1 MAIFERKKKIK
12 PPDIQ
17 EGLNEARN
25 ALPVN
30 SETLK
35 KWSETLRKYHDGK
48 RRAEAKIRSNE
59 EFWKI
64 RQWNYINGNGT
75 NETPSTAWLW
85 TCIQSKL
92 ADVMDSYPTANFRAR
107 QRDDKAEAEKL
118 SAVVPVIL
126 EQNNFETTYHDV
138 SEYTLKNGF
147 GAYGIFWDGS
157 KHNGLGD
164 IVIEQIS
171 AFSLFFEPGIT
182 DIQRSRYVFNVKL
195 EDNSVIEQMY
205 PQTVGHLRKTI
216 ELSKY
221 LYDAGHI
228 DYSDKSPVIDVYYHT
243 HIDGRKVLHFAKYV
257 ADVLLF
263 STENEIEKYPDG
275 WYAHGMYPF
284 EVQPLYHVEGT
295 LFGMGLIDI
304 GRDTQ
309 LAIDLLNEAMLKNTL
324 MGASPRYMTPFD
336 SGINED
342 DFLDWRK
349 PIVKVNSVDDKQ
361 LRLIESTPLSGNYMA
376 FLNAQID
383 SMKYITSNQD
393 ANNGIA
399 PSGITAA
406 SALAALQ
413 ETSGKSSRAI
423 NKGFY
428 NTYRRVVN
436 QVIELIR
443 QFYDTPRQFRI
454 IPDVLGGKEEYI
466 SFDNS
471 GIAVR
476 ENAAIA
482 GNDMG
487 FRKPEF
493 DIEVTAEKS
502 NPYRKMEI
510 NELAVNFYK
519 LGFFNP
525 DPIAVTQALATLEMM
540 DFDHKQDIV
549 NRIEAN
555 GTLQQKLMQYQQL
568 AIAMAQRYNDP
579 QAMAMIQQDMMGAGQ
594 AVPMPTS
601 AGSVDAQEAVDT
613 SAKTGE
619 AKHVEKA
626 RAQARQSTE
635 VQ

>member
-1 MAIFERKKKIK
+1 MAIFERKNKIR
-12 PPDIQ
+12 PPNTNVVDEAQ
-17 EGLNEARN
+17 ERI
-25 ALPVN
+25 PVN
-30 SETLK
+30 EETLK
-35 KWSETLRKYHDGK
+35 KWSEALRKYHDGK
-48 RRAEAKIRSNE
+48 KQAEAKIRSNE
-59 EFWKI
+59 AFWKV

-107 QRDDKAEAEKL
+107 QQDDKGEAEKL
-118 SAVVPVIL
+118 SAVVPVIM

-138 SEYTLKNGF
+138 SEYTLKNGI
-147 GAYGIFWDGS
+147 GIYGIFWDGG

-164 IVIEQIS
+164 IAIEPVS
-171 AFSLFFEPGIT
+171 VFSLFWEPGIT
-182 DIQRSRYVFNVKL
+182 DIQKSRYVFNVKL
-195 EDNSVIEQMY
+195 EDNSVIEQIY
-205 PQTVGHLRKTI
+205 PQAIGHLRKTI

-228 DYSDKSPVIDVYYHT
+228 DYSDKSPVVDVYYHSYVG
-243 HIDGRKVLHFAKYV
+243 GRKVLHFAKYI

-263 STENEIEKYPDG
+263 STENEPDKYPDG

-284 EVQPLYHVEGT
+284 EVQPLYHTEGT
-295 LFGMGLIDI
+295 LFGMGLVDI

-309 LAIDLLNEAMLKNTL
+309 LSIDLLNEAMLKNTL
-324 MGASPRYMTPFD
+324 MGASPRYMTPYD
-336 SGINED
+336 SGINEN

-349 PIVKVNSVDDKQ
+349 PIVKVTSVDDKQ
-361 LRLIESTPLSGNYMA
+361 LRPIESTPLNGNYMA
-376 FLNAQID
+376 FLDAQIE
-383 SMKYITSNQD
+383 SLKYITSNQD

-413 ETSGKSSRAI
+413 ETSGKSSRII

-428 NTYRRVVN
+428 NTYRRVIN

-443 QFYDTPRQFRI
+443 QFYDEPRQFRI
-454 IPDVLGGKEEYI
+454 IPDILGVGEEYV

-471 GIAVR
+471 GLKAVP
-476 ENAAIA
+476 NNQIA

-493 DIEVTAEKS
+493 DIEVTAEKA

-510 NELAVNFYK
+510 NELAVNFYQ

-525 DPIAVTQALATLEMM
+525 DPIAVTQALAALEMM

-549 NRIEAN
+549 NRIQAN
-555 GTLQQKLMQYQQL
+555 GTLEQKLMQYQQL

-579 QAMAMIQQDMMGAGQ
+579 QAMAMIQQDMVGSGQAMPMGMGAVN
-594 AVPMPTS
+594 AE
-601 AGSVDAQEAVDT
+601 SVADT
-613 SAKTGE
+613 SNKTGE

>member
-1 MAIFERKKKIK
+1 MAIFERKNKIR
-12 PPDIQ
+12 PPNTNVVDEAQ
-17 EGLNEARN
+17 ER
-25 ALPVN
+25 LPVN
-30 SETLK
+30 EETLK

-48 RRAEAKIRSNE
+48 KVAEAKIRSNE
-59 EFWKI
+59 AFWKV

-107 QRDDKAEAEKL
+107 QQDDKGEAEKL
-118 SAVVPVIL
+118 SAVVPVIM

-138 SEYTLKNGF
+138 SEYTLKNGI
-147 GAYGIFWDGS
+147 GIYGIFWDGG

-164 IVIEQIS
+164 IAIEPVS
-171 AFSLFFEPGIT
+171 VFSLFWEPGIT
-182 DIQRSRYVFNVKL
+182 DIQKSRYVFNVKL
-195 EDNSVIEQMY
+195 EDNSVIEQIY
-205 PQTVGHLRKTI
+205 PQSVGHLRKTI

-228 DYSDKSPVIDVYYHT
+228 DYSDKSPVVDVYYHSYVG
-243 HIDGRKVLHFAKYV
+243 GRKVLHFAKYI

-263 STENEIEKYPDG
+263 STENEPDKYPDG

-284 EVQPLYHVEGT
+284 EVQPLYHTEGT
-295 LFGMGLIDI
+295 LFGMGLVDI

-309 LAIDLLNEAMLKNTL
+309 LSIDLLNEAMLKNTL
-324 MGASPRYMTPFD
+324 MGASPRYMTPYD
-336 SGINED
+336 SGINEN

-349 PIVKVNSVDDKQ
+349 PIVKVTSVDDKQ
-361 LRLIESTPLSGNYMA
+361 LRPIESTPLNGNYMS
-376 FLNAQID
+376 FLDAQIE
-383 SMKYITSNQD
+383 SLKYITSNQD

-413 ETSGKSSRAI
+413 ETSGKSSRII

-428 NTYRRVVN
+428 NTYRRVIN

-443 QFYDTPRQFRI
+443 QFYDEPRQFRI
-454 IPDVLGGKEEYI
+454 IPDILGGGEEYV

-471 GIAVR
+471 GLKAVP
-476 ENAAIA
+476 NNQIA

-493 DIEVTAEKS
+493 DIEVTAEKA

-510 NELAVNFYK
+510 NELAVNFYQ

-525 DPIAVTQALATLEMM
+525 DPIAVTQALAALEMM

-549 NRIEAN
+549 NRIQAN
-555 GTLQQKLMQYQQL
+555 GTLEQKLMQYQQL

-579 QAMAMIQQDMMGAGQ
+579 QAMAMIQQDMVGSGQAMPMGMGA
-594 AVPMPTS
+594 VS
-601 AGSVDAQEAVDT
+601 AESVADT
-613 SAKTGE
+613 SNKTGE

>member
-1 MAIFERKKKIK
+1 MAIFERKNKIR
-12 PPDIQ
+12 PPNTKVEDSAQ
-17 EGLNEARN
+17 DK
-25 ALPVN
+25 LPVN
-30 SETLK
+30 AETLK
-35 KWSETLRKYHDGK
+35 KWSEALRKYHDGK
-48 RRAEAKIRSNE
+48 KMAEAKIRSNE
-59 EFWKI
+59 AFWKV

-107 QRDDKAEAEKL
+107 QQDDKGEAEKL
-118 SAVVPVIL
+118 SAVVPVIM

-138 SEYTLKNGF
+138 SEYTLKNGI
-147 GAYGIFWDGS
+147 GIYGIFWDGG

-164 IVIEQIS
+164 IAIEPVS
-171 AFSLFFEPGIT
+171 VFSLFWEPGIT
-182 DIQRSRYVFNVKL
+182 DLQKSRYVFNVKL
-195 EDNSVIEQMY
+195 EDNSVIEQLY

-228 DYSDKSPVIDVYYHT
+228 DYSDKSPVVDVYYHSYAN
-243 HIDGRKVLHFAKYV
+243 GRKVLHFAKYI

-263 STENEIEKYPDG
+263 STENEPDTYPDG

-284 EVQPLYHVEGT
+284 EVQPLYHTEGT
-295 LFGMGLIDI
+295 LFGMGLVDI

-309 LAIDLLNEAMLKNTL
+309 LSIDLLNEAMLKNTL
-324 MGASPRYMTPFD
+324 MGASPRYMTPYD
-336 SGINED
+336 SGINEN

-349 PIVKVNSVDDKQ
+349 PIVKVTSVDDKQ
-361 LRLIESTPLSGNYMA
+361 LRPIESTPLNGNYMA
-376 FLNAQID
+376 FLDAQIE
-383 SMKYITSNQD
+383 SLKYITSNQD

-413 ETSGKSSRAI
+413 ETSGKSSRII

-428 NTYRRVVN
+428 NTYRRVIN

-443 QFYDTPRQFRI
+443 QFYDEPRQFRI
-454 IPDVLGGKEEYI
+454 IPDVLGGGEEYV
-466 SFDNS
+466 SFDNT
-471 GIAVR
+471 GLKAVP
-476 ENAAIA
+476 NKQIA

-493 DIEVTAEKS
+493 DIEVTAEKA

-510 NELAVNFYK
+510 NELAVNFYQ

-525 DPIAVTQALATLEMM
+525 DPIAVTQALAALEMM

-549 NRIEAN
+549 NRIQAN
-555 GTLQQKLMQYQQL
+555 GTLEQKLMQYQQL
-568 AIAMAQRYNDP
+568 VIAMAQRYNDP
-579 QAMAMIQQDMMGAGQ
+579 QAMAMIQQDMAGSGQAMPMGMGAVN
-594 AVPMPTS
+594 AE
-601 AGSVDAQEAVDT
+601 SVADT
-613 SAKTGE
+613 STKTGE